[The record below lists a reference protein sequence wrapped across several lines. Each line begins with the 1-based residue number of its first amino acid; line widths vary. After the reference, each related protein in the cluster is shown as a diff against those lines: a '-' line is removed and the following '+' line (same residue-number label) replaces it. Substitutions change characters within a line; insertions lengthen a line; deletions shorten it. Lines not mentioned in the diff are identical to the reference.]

1 MEDSQICAFELLAAV
16 AGKLLQESESSTSSN
31 AAEGTKLNKYD
42 IKQEQEECKAAR
54 SECIDQG
61 SCIESVFLP
70 KALQHNMKKTQSKES
85 PLVEIDSVLEH
96 TPNIVGSDVS
106 QEVACKQNDDNI
118 ENGAE
123 IQLEPAV
130 KHSGYSTVA
139 NNTCSSKDLM
149 ELCINTDMLI
159 NSDSSV
165 HLPLYKDSV
174 PNDSFAKHGN
184 DLKIG
189 TRDDDENLFGCKQL
203 CTKRRAF
210 RPQSHN
216 GYHRIRKMLTSRYWG
231 VAPKLKDCELYKT
244 GKWKLSAF
252 FLLLL

>member
-31 AAEGTKLNKYD
+31 AAEGIKLNKDD
-42 IKQEQEECKAAR
+42 IKQEQEECKATR

-70 KALQHNMKKTQSKES
+70 EALQHNVKAAQSKES
-85 PLVEIDSVLEH
+85 PRVESDSVLEH
-96 TPNIVGSDVS
+96 TPNVVGSDLS
-106 QEVACKQNDDNI
+106 EKVAYKQNDDNI

-130 KHSGYSTVA
+130 KHTGDSTVA
-139 NNTCSSKDLM
+139 NNTCSSKDLT
-149 ELCINTDMLI
+149 ELCINTDTLI

-165 HLPLYKDSV
+165 QLPLYKDSI
-174 PNDSFAKHGN
+174 PNASFN
-184 DLKIG
+184 DVKIG
-189 TRDDDENLFGCKQL
+189 IRDDNENLFGCKQL

-216 GYHRIRKMLTSRYWG
+216 GYHRIRKMLTSRCWD
-231 VAPKLKDCELYKT
+231 VAPKLKDCELSNT

-252 FLLLL
+252 FLLLP